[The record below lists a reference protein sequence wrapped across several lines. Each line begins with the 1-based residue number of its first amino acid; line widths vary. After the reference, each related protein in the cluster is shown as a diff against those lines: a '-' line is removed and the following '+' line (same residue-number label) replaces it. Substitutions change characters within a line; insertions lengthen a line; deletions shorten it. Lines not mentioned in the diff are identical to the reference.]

1 MSASLEARAKAAEKI
16 AAEPQRYKVC
26 EGCGSILLK
35 TANICPICHSYRFD
49 QDPSAV
55 VEQAHILGARE
66 ATSVTDEDLVN

>member
-16 AAEPQRYKVC
+16 ASEPHRYKVC

-35 TANICPICHSYRFD
+35 SAAICPICHSYRFD
-49 QDPSAV
+49 DDPAAV
-55 VEQAHILGARE
+55 VQQAHTLGARE